1 MKSILQKDGTRCFVC
16 GSTRW
21 LEVHHVFGGALRS
34 KSERYG
40 LVVRLCHFCHNEPP
54 QGVHQNRALRLR
66 LQAYAQKKAME
77 LYGFS
82 AEEFRQEFYKNY
94 L

>member
-1 MKSILQKDGTRCFVC
+1 MKSILQTDGTRCFVC

-54 QGVHQNRALRLR
+54 RGVHQSRALRLR

-77 LYGFS
+77 HYGFS

>member
-1 MKSILQKDGTRCFVC
+1 MKSILQRDGTRCFVC
-16 GSTRW
+16 GSGQW

-54 QGVHQNRALRLR
+54 RGVHQNKELRLR

-77 LYGFS
+77 RYNWS
-82 AEEFRQEFYKNY
+82 AEKFRQEFYKNY